1 MASILLRTSSKSISH
16 SSWSHL
22 NTLVSHFCHNKAFRW
37 VSGLI
42 VYPYIEL
49 RELVEGSD
57 EDGQFLVQ
65 YTTVEFEDKSI
76 ELSPDQRTLI
86 ESTLKELGIG
96 GKRWLKRS
104 RSLATAPEHSSSHGK
119 SLRNRCTDATRT
131 SLELLLQTSDIFPP
145 LKSAVGGVL
154 ALWDLVEVNAMH
166 VWLCTFLQLSDS
178 ASRT

>member
-1 MASILLRTSSKSISH
+1 
-16 SSWSHL
+16 
-22 NTLVSHFCHNKAFRW
+22 
-37 VSGLI
+37 
-42 VYPYIEL
+42 
-49 RELVEGSD
+49 LVEGSD

-166 VWLCTFLQLSDS
+166 V
-178 ASRT
+178 